1 MLKKLRNKKTAR
13 KIWLFLAVLIIPAF
27 VLWGAG
33 SLNRDRQKSAF
44 AGRLFGKKISQL
56 EFKDALDAVRNQAVI
71 QFGDNLP
78 QAQKYLNLEA
88 QAWVRLMLLHEARRR
103 GISASDKE
111 VIETIENYPFFQ
123 RNGRFD
129 NRIYTQMLE
138 YSFRTLPRA
147 FEEEVRQDIM
157 VKKLY
162 DEVTSGA
169 NATEEE
175 ARAEYLRTNEQLS
188 LSYIAA
194 VPAEFSKNIT
204 ATDDNLREYFKSN
217 SLDFKKPLSFE
228 LSYISTEDEIQI
240 KKAALLLS
248 KKNDLQKAAKS
259 LNLTVKDTGLFT
271 QTGPIPGIG
280 WSNQIIELVSSLK
293 EGQYC
298 APLRLDKY
306 YYILMLKERL
316 VPYVP
321 EFEAIK
327 SEVKEAFIKSKSEE
341 LARAMIDD
349 CIKKLEEAYKADP
362 KSLAFEKTAE
372 ACGLKSGT
380 TALFKYG
387 SYIDNIGGSDAF
399 FEAASKLDDAQ
410 LSPVITLPSGF
421 YVIKVKYRA
430 PFDENKFTA
439 EKQDFSRKVLLQKK
453 QEYFN
458 NFVEDLKRK
467 A

>member
-1 MLKKLRNKKTAR
+1 MLKQLRNKKTA
-13 KIWLFLAVLIIPAF
+13 KKVWVVLAAIIVPAF

-33 SLNRDRQKSAF
+33 SLVGDKQKSAF

-56 EFKDALDAVRNQAVI
+56 EFKDALDAVKNQVVI

-88 QAWVRLMLLHEARRR
+88 QAWVRLMLLHEAARR
-103 GISASDKE
+103 GMTASDKE

-123 RNGRFD
+123 RNGQFN

-138 YSFRTLPRA
+138 YSFRTLPRV

-157 VKKLY
+157 IKRLY
-162 DEVTSGA
+162 DEVTSGV
-169 NATEEE
+169 NATDEE

-194 VPAEFSKNIT
+194 VPAEFSKGIT
-204 ATDDNLREYFKSN
+204 ASDDNLKEYFKSN
-217 SLDFKKPLSFE
+217 SLNFKKPLSFE

-248 KKNDLQKAAKS
+248 KKIDLRKIAKD
-259 LNLTVKDTGLFT
+259 LNLAVKDTGLFT

-280 WSNQIIELVSSLK
+280 WSNQIIELVSRLK
-293 EGQYC
+293 VGQYC

-306 YYILMLKERL
+306 YYILMLKRKLE
-316 VPYVP
+316 PYIP

-327 SEVKEAFIKSKSEE
+327 SDVKEAFIRSKGEE
-341 LARAMIDD
+341 LAKAKIDE
-349 CIKKLEEAYKADP
+349 CLKKLDEAYKTDP
-362 KSLAFEKTAE
+362 KSLNFEKTAE
-372 ACGLKSGT
+372 ACGLKNGT

-399 FEAASKLDDAQ
+399 FEAAAKLNDGQ
-410 LSPVITLPSGF
+410 VSPVIILPSGF

-430 PFDENKFTA
+430 PFDENKFA
-439 EKQDFSRKVLLQKK
+439 GEKQDFSRKVLLQKK

>member
-1 MLKKLRNKKTAR
+1 MLKQLRNKKTA
-13 KIWLFLAVLIIPAF
+13 KKVWVVLAAIIVPAF

-33 SLNRDRQKSAF
+33 SLVGDKQKSAF

-56 EFKDALDAVRNQAVI
+56 EFKDALDAVKNQVVI

-88 QAWVRLMLLHEARRR
+88 QAWVRLMLLHEAARR
-103 GISASDKE
+103 GMTASDKE

-123 RNGRFD
+123 RNGQF
-129 NRIYTQMLE
+129 NNHIYTQMLE
-138 YSFRTLPRA
+138 YSFRTLPRV

-157 VKKLY
+157 IKRLY
-162 DEVTSGA
+162 DEVTSGV
-169 NATEEE
+169 NATDEE

-194 VPAEFSKNIT
+194 VPAEFSKAVT
-204 ATDDNLREYFKSN
+204 VTDDELKEYFRSN

-228 LSYISTEDEIQI
+228 LSYISTEDESQI
-240 KKAALLLS
+240 KKAALLLA
-248 KKNDLQKAAKS
+248 KKNDLQKTAKS
-259 LNLTVKDTGLFT
+259 LDLSVKDTGLFT

-280 WSNQIIELVSSLK
+280 WSNQIIELVSRLK
-293 EGQYC
+293 TGQYC

-306 YYILMLKERL
+306 YYILMLKERKE
-316 VPYVP
+316 PYVP
-321 EFEAIK
+321 EFETIK
-327 SEVKEAFIKSKSEE
+327 SEVKEAFIRSKGEE
-341 LARAMIDD
+341 LARAKIDD
-349 CIKKLEEAYKADP
+349 CLKKLEEAYKTDP
-362 KSLAFEKTAE
+362 KTPAFEKIAD

-387 SYIDNIGGSDAF
+387 SYIDNIGGSDVF
-399 FEAASKLDDAQ
+399 FEAASKLNDGQ
-410 LSPVITLPSGF
+410 FSPVITLPSGF
-421 YVIKVKYRA
+421 YIIKVKYRA
-430 PFDENKFTA
+430 PFDENKFAA

-458 NFVEDLKRK
+458 NFVEELKRK